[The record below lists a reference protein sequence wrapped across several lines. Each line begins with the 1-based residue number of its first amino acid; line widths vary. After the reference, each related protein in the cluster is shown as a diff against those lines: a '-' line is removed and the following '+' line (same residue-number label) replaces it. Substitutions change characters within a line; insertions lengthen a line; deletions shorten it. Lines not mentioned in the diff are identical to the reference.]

1 MKGKCRLYG
10 IETELKKSHI
20 VPKFAFDYMKKTGGR
35 FLRGYENPNKR
46 IQDGIKKRLLG
57 EKAEQEFS
65 KRERWFTNNIFFP
78 HLTKNQQKF
87 NYDENFAYFIISV
100 LWRVILDHLDN
111 PLSDPKKLNF
121 LYEVVDEWREFLTE
135 SKYPRNYN
143 DLNVML
149 TDRLSSHTT
158 NFQNADLYMSRYIDA
173 TIIVNDDYSTVG
185 VYVKFLR
192 FMFWSIL
199 KGKPTE
205 GENIKVQFNPSV
217 LNLPQVVK
225 DNYFGG
231 FIFNRIKLIDNGP
244 EVSEAQQR
252 KIAEEII
259 KNENSFWNT
268 DAGKSMLND
277 YKLRKEASG

>member
-10 IETELKKSHI
+10 IETELRKSHI

-35 FLRGYENPNKR
+35 FLRSYENPNKR
-46 IQDGIKKRLLG
+46 IQDGIKKYLLG

-78 HLTKNQQKF
+78 YLNKNQQKF

-111 PLSDPKKLNF
+111 PLSDSKKLNF
-121 LYEVVDEWREFLTE
+121 LYEVVDEWREFLAE

-143 DLNVML
+143 DLNMVL
-149 TDRLSSHTT
+149 TDRLASHTT
-158 NFQNADLYMSRYIDA
+158 NSQNADLYMSRYIDA
-173 TIIVNDDYSTVG
+173 TIIINDNYSTVG

-205 GENIKVQFNPSV
+205 GENIKVQFYPSV
-217 LNLPQVVK
+217 LTLPQVVK

-231 FIFNRIKLIDNGP
+231 FIFNRIKKIDNGS
-244 EVSEAQQR
+244 EISEAQQI
-252 KIAEEII
+252 KIAEEIV

-277 YKLRKEASG
+277 YKLRK